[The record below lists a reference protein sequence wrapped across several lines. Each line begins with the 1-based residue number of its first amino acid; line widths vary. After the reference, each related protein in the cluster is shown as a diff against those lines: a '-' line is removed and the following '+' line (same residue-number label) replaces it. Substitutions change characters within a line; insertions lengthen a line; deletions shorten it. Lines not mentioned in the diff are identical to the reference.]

1 MFVGSVALK
10 VCLALAVVMYNDG
23 HSKLC
28 DILTELGICVGKK
41 LLIELKRKDN
51 IRIYKAKYKSSE
63 CQKKIKK
70 AKRKNR
76 HAEED
81 ENLNQEG
88 ILYQYGAF

>member
-1 MFVGSVALK
+1 
-10 VCLALAVVMYNDG
+10 MYNDG

-28 DILTELGICVGKK
+28 DILTELGICVGTKF
-41 LLIELKRKDN
+41 LIELKRTDN
-51 IRIYKAKYKSSE
+51 IRIYKAGYKSSE

-88 ILYQYGAF
+88 IMYQYGAF